1 MGPRPL
7 LHQTENAGQL
17 PSILKLKCALHSIV
31 IKRRKEFRSFSQVRN
46 CMPTQQEGRVTSCGV
61 GAEGR
66 GDLAPRDSSTFS
78 ASLRDKI
85 WRLPGYHPK
94 KRREE
99 DSTNFL
105 REHGYG
111 ISEYEKVN
119 H

>member
-1 MGPRPL
+1 
-7 LHQTENAGQL
+7 
-17 PSILKLKCALHSIV
+17 
-31 IKRRKEFRSFSQVRN
+31 
-46 CMPTQQEGRVTSCGV
+46 MPTQQEGRVTSRGV

-99 DSTNFL
+99 ESTNFL

-119 H
+119 HYMFIPAALARHMMRVYCRVLCVLDRLLKVLYVTLLMI